1 MFQIF
6 FQLLSLISVL
16 VLTSCSQENVPTIL
30 QLKNY
35 TINVN
40 GKSATIYRIEQPDGT
55 WGYSGTQ
62 GQKFN
67 VIVENN
73 LNQPSAIHWHG
84 LVLPNNQDGVP
95 FVTQEPIMPGQ
106 NYSYNF
112 KLQQKGTYWMHSH
125 YMFQTQ
131 KGLSAPLII
140 HDPKNKNDYQE
151 VIMFITDFS
160 FKEPEELWKE
170 LRKGIT
176 HSSHNIQESNM
187 GDMQMDMPNMDY
199 RSMQNMDMATSDL
212 NDVAYDAYLVNYKAT
227 DNPDVIKVNSK
238 RKVLLRII
246 NAASASNFIINL
258 GGLKGEAIAVDGE
271 DIIPF
276 SGSKFELAMAQRID
290 VLLDLSANNAAY
302 PILAQ
307 GEGIKMQAGLILKI
321 DNAKDISL
329 TDKADEN
336 APALGYL
343 QELRLEAKN
352 PLPLKKIDRSLTV
365 NLEGNMTDYVWKL
378 NGKEWP
384 NVTPLK
390 VKEGERVEMI
400 FNNKSMMSH
409 PMHLHG
415 HVFQVTEID
424 GKKINGAMRDTVN
437 ILPNSIVKVQF
448 DANNPGAWMLHCHVL
463 YHEMG
468 GMMTTLNY
476 EGFEAP
482 KFKQSSLCKQ

>member
-1 MFQIF
+1 MLKIF
-6 FQLLSLISVL
+6 LQLLSLVSIF
-16 VLTSCSQENVPTIL
+16 VLTSCFEEKPITL

-35 TINVN
+35 TVNVN
-40 GKSATIYRIEQPDGT
+40 GKIAEIYRIEQPDGT
-55 WGYSGTQ
+55 WGYRGVQ
-62 GQKFN
+62 GQNFN

-73 LNQPSAIHWHG
+73 INEPTAIHWHG

-95 FVTQEPIMPGQ
+95 FVTQEPINPKQ
-106 NYSYNF
+106 KYKYNF
-112 KLQQKGTYWMHSH
+112 KLKQKGTYWMHSH
-125 YMFQTQ
+125 YMFQAQ

-140 HDPKNKNDYQE
+140 DDPQSKHDYQE
-151 VIMFITDFS
+151 VVMFITDFS
-160 FKEPEELWKE
+160 FKEPEEIWRE
-170 LRKGIT
+170 LRKGMT
-176 HSSHNIQESNM
+176 HSSHNMQENNM
-187 GDMQMDMPNMDY
+187 SDMKMDMTNADQDN
-199 RSMQNMDMATSDL
+199 MQNMDMTSRDL
-212 NDVAYDAYLVNYKAT
+212 NDVKYDAYLVNYKT
-227 DNPDVIKVNSK
+227 TENPDIVKVDTK

-258 GGLKGEAIAVDGE
+258 GELKGEAIAVDGE

-276 SGSKFELAMAQRID
+276 FGSKFELAMAQRID
-290 VLLDLSANNAAY
+290 ILVEIPANDQAY

-307 GEGIKMQAGLILKI
+307 GEGMKMQAGLVLKTG
-321 DNAKDISL
+321 NNKSISL
-329 TDKADEN
+329 TDKADEV
-336 APALGYL
+336 APALSYN
-343 QELRLEAKN
+343 QESRMEAQK
-352 PLPLKKIDRSLTV
+352 PLPIKKRDRSLTI
-365 NLEGNMTDYVWKL
+365 NLEGNMQDYIWKL
-378 NGKEWP
+378 NGEEWP
-384 NVTPLK
+384 NITPLK

-437 ILPNSIVKVQF
+437 ILPNSTVKIEF
-448 DANNPGAWMLHCHVL
+448 DANNPGVWMLHCHVL

-482 KFKQSSLCKQ
+482 KYKH

>member
-1 MFQIF
+1 MFKLLFRLLLLINIF
-6 FQLLSLISVL
+6 F
-16 VLTSCSQENVPTIL
+16 LTSCSEDKPTIL

-40 GKSATIYRIEQPDGT
+40 GKSAEIYRIEHPDGT
-55 WGYSGTQ
+55 WGYRGIQ

-84 LVLPNNQDGVP
+84 LILPNNQDGVP
-95 FVTQEPIMPGQ
+95 FITQEPISPNQ
-106 NYSYNF
+106 KYQYNF
-112 KLQQKGTYWMHSH
+112 ELKQKGTYWMHSH

-140 HDPKNKNDYQE
+140 HDLKNKSDYQE

-160 FKEPEELWKE
+160 FKEPEEIWRE
-170 LRKGIT
+170 LRKGMT

-187 GDMQMDMPNMDY
+187 GDMKMNISDMDHSSMP
-199 RSMQNMDMATSDL
+199 SMAMTTSDL

-227 DNPDVIKVNSK
+227 DNPDIVKVESK

-258 GGLKGEAIAVDGE
+258 GELKGELIAVDGE
-271 DIIPF
+271 DITPF
-276 SGSKFELAMAQRID
+276 SDSKFELAMAQRID
-290 VLLDLSANNAAY
+290 VLLEVPANDESY

-307 GEGIKMQAGLILKI
+307 GEGIKMQAGLILRT
-321 DNAKDISL
+321 DNSKDISL
-329 TDKADEN
+329 TDIAAES
-336 APALGYL
+336 APALNYL

-365 NLEGNMTDYVWKL
+365 NLEGNMNDYVWKL
-378 NGKEWP
+378 NGEEWP

-390 VKEGERVEMI
+390 VKEGERVEII

-424 GKKINGAMRDTVN
+424 GKKINGAVRDTVN
-437 ILPNSIVKVQF
+437 ILPNSTVRIQF
-448 DANNPGAWMLHCHVL
+448 DANNPGIWMLHCHVL

-476 EGFEAP
+476 EGFELP
-482 KFKQSSLCKQ
+482 KSKH

>member
-1 MFQIF
+1 MFKIF
-6 FQLLSLISVL
+6 LQLLSLISIL
-16 VLTSCSQENVPTIL
+16 VLTSCSEDKPTIL

-35 TINVN
+35 TINVK
-40 GKSATIYRIEQPDGT
+40 GKSAQIYRIEQPDGI
-55 WGYSGTQ
+55 WGYRGIK
-62 GQKFN
+62 GQNFN
-67 VIVENN
+67 IIVENH
-73 LNQPSAIHWHG
+73 LAEPTVIHWHG
-84 LVLPNNQDGVP
+84 LILPNDQDGVP
-95 FVTQEPIMPGQ
+95 CITQELIMPGQ

-131 KGLSAPLII
+131 KGLSAPLIL
-140 HDPKNKNDYQE
+140 HNPKNKNDYQE

-160 FKEPEELWKE
+160 FKEPKEIWKE
-170 LRKGIT
+170 LRKGMT
-176 HSSHNIQESNM
+176 NSSHNIQENNM
-187 GDMQMDMPNMDY
+187 GNMKMDMPDTDHGSIQSMDA
-199 RSMQNMDMATSDL
+199 SASDI
-212 NDVAYDAYLVNYKAT
+212 NDVVYDAYLVNYKAT
-227 DNPDVIKVNSK
+227 DNPDVIKIDPK

-246 NAASASNFIINL
+246 NAASASNFIISL
-258 GGLKGEAIAVDGE
+258 GGLKGEAIAIDGE

-290 VLLDLSANNAAY
+290 VLLEVPANDEAY

-307 GEGIKMQAGLILKI
+307 GEGIKMQAGLILKT
-321 DNAKDISL
+321 DNAKDILL

-336 APALGYL
+336 APALDYY

-352 PLPLKKIDRSLTV
+352 PLPSKKIDRSLAV
-365 NLEGNMTDYVWKL
+365 NLGGNMVDYVWKI
-378 NGKEWP
+378 NGEEWP
-384 NVTPLK
+384 KVTPLK
-390 VKEGERVEMI
+390 VKEGERVEMT

-437 ILPNSIVKVQF
+437 ILPNSTVKVQF
-448 DANNPGAWMLHCHVL
+448 DANNPGIWMLHCHVL
-463 YHEMG
+463 YHAMS

-482 KFKQSSLCKQ
+482 KFKQNSLCKQ